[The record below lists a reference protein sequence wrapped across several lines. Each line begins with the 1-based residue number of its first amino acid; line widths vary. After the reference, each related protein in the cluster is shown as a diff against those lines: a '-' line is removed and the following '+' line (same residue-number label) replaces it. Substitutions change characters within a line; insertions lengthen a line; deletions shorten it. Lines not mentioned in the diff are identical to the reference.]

1 MFDPVSQAVQAASA
15 RSAYAFAP
23 VFAAGAVTSIG
34 PCVAPR
40 FIAVAGLS
48 ANRGAAH
55 ALAGAA
61 AFVAGLACAYASLGA
76 LAGLLLHDARI
87 GTAVYA
93 AVAAAFAVGGI
104 ATLCSRSSGCA
115 HSHGGGRARSA
126 GAAFLLGASFSFV
139 VAPCCTPIV
148 MAILA
153 YAGSAGDPL
162 YGSALLGVY
171 ALGHALPVF
180 AAAAGARGAG
190 RLFEKYAAAHAASLV
205 AGTLMLAIS
214 AYYAVLA

>member
-1 MFDPVSQAVQAASA
+1 MFDPVSQAVHAASS
-15 RSAYAFAP
+15 RSVYAFAP

-76 LAGLLLHDARI
+76 LAGVLMHDARI

-104 ATLCSRSSGCA
+104 VTLCARKERCA
-115 HSHGGGRARSA
+115 HERGALQARSA
-126 GAAFLLGASFSFV
+126 GAAFLLGASFAFV

-148 MAILA
+148 MAIIA
-153 YAGSAGDPL
+153 YAASAGDPL

-180 AAAAGARGAG
+180 AAASGARGAT
-190 RLFEKYAAAHAASLV
+190 RLAEKYATAHAASLI
-205 AGTLMLAIS
+205 AGTLMLAIA